1 MVISIFDSVPMKKLD
16 KENVKFD
23 VLGAI
28 DKIQV
33 NEGKTP
39 FLYMI
44 DTFKI
49 NGYRNGGYEFF
60 AVLKDGFTKDDLSEK
75 FAKTAHE
82 NE

>member
-1 MVISIFDSVPMKKLD
+1 
-16 KENVKFD
+16 
-23 VLGAI
+23 
-28 DKIQV
+28 
-33 NEGKTP
+33 
-39 FLYMI
+39 MI

>member
-1 MVISIFDSVPMKKLD
+1 MVVSIFDSIPMKQLNKD
-16 KENVKFD
+16 SVKFD

-33 NEGKTP
+33 NEGKPP

-44 DTFKI
+44 DTFDI

-60 AVLKDGFTKDDLSEK
+60 AVLKDGYSKDDLSERFSK
-75 FAKTAHE
+75 NAHE
-82 NE
+82 ND